1 VKPSQPIGDYLD
13 ALVHPSARQ
22 DVLTAARHRAFI
34 APRLVGSLLA
44 LAALPVFLAVSGVPS
59 VLEFIVLAWMVVPI
73 ATAGYLSRTGRYEG
87 AHVISALALT
97 AIAIAVTAYS
107 GGVDS
112 IAAIWL
118 VLIPLEAAVS
128 GSRRVV
134 AVAAVLALGGAV
146 LLTLVDSAVG
156 VSVAAR
162 HAGVLAALGI
172 VSPLLYAIGIAL
184 GAERIARTNSR
195 LLDAQEDRWRLVAC
209 HMTDVITH
217 HGDGGRVLLASTNAY
232 AVLGIAAGELQG
244 LGLFDRV
251 HIGDRPAFLT
261 ALSDASARGLAGSVE
276 FRFRQPKLGDEAGRF
291 AWIEMQCKPLDLPGR
306 PNGEARDVVAVMR
319 EVSRQRAQ
327 QQALVDARAEAERS
341 NAAKSRFLAI
351 MSHELRT
358 PLNAV
363 IGFSEMLANAE
374 QLSIDRERR
383 QEYVRLINDA
393 GCHLLEVVNDILDVS
408 RLETGDFK
416 IVPEPFEPAA
426 VIEGCRELLAL
437 KAKDQGVTLRLR
449 APPELP
455 DVVGDKRA
463 VKQILINLVANGLK
477 FTDRGGTV
485 TIDAA
490 VDRDHLVV
498 SVEDTGI
505 GIAPEHVGRL
515 GDAFFQVRG
524 SYARTHD
531 GAGLGLSIVK
541 GLVKLH
547 GGDVAVRS
555 RVGEGTRVTVRLP
568 LDCECQR
575 KPEPEP
581 IRQFVRPVDAEFPHM
596 PPFAA
601 AIAPRF
607 KPAVQKSA

>member
-34 APRLVGSLLA
+34 APRLVGSLLV

-73 ATAGYLSRTGRYEG
+73 ATASYLSRTGRYES

-97 AIAIAVTAYS
+97 GIAITVAACS

-112 IAAIWL
+112 FAAIWL

-134 AVAAVLALGGAV
+134 AIAAMLALGSAV
-146 LLTLVDSAVG
+146 LLTLAAPAVG
-156 VSVAAR
+156 VSATAR
-162 HAGVLAALGI
+162 HAGAFAVLGI

-184 GAERIARTNSR
+184 GAERIARANGR
-195 LLDAQEDRWRLVAC
+195 LLVAQEDRWRLLAGN
-209 HMTDVITH
+209 MTDVITR
-217 HGDGGRVLLASTNAY
+217 HGDNGRVLLASTNAY

-244 LGLFDRV
+244 LGLLDRV

-261 ALSDASARGLAGSVE
+261 ALSNASARGLAGSVE

-306 PNGEARDVVAVMR
+306 PDGDAAGREVVAVMR
-319 EVSRQRAQ
+319 EVSKQRAQ
-327 QQALVDARAEAERS
+327 QQALVDARAEAERG

-358 PLNAV
+358 PLNAI

-374 QLSIDRERR
+374 QLRIDGERR
-383 QEYVRLINDA
+383 HEYVRLINDA
-393 GCHLLEVVNDILDVS
+393 GCHLLEVVNDVLDVS

-416 IVPEPFEPAA
+416 IVPEPFKPAA
-426 VIEGCRELLAL
+426 VIEGCRDLLAL
-437 KAKDQGVTLRLR
+437 KARDQGVALRLR
-449 APPELP
+449 APHELP
-455 DVVGDKRA
+455 DVVADKRA

-477 FTDRGGTV
+477 FTNRGGTV
-485 TIDAA
+485 TIDAT
-490 VDRDHLVV
+490 VDREHLVV

-505 GIAPEHVGRL
+505 GIAPEHLGRL

-547 GGDVAVRS
+547 GGEVAVRS
-555 RVGEGTRVTVRLP
+555 RVGEGTRVTVLLP
-568 LDCECQR
+568 LDCER
-575 KPEPEP
+575 KPEP
-581 IRQFVRPVDAEFPHM
+581 IRPLVRPAEAEYPHT
-596 PPFAA
+596 PPFTA

-607 KPAVQKSA
+607 KPAAKKSA